1 MTSGLLTLDLGPGL
15 ILGMARMLDGLTI
28 GEMAQACDVS
38 RDTLRFY
45 ERERLLPP
53 ARRSA
58 SGYRLYREEDA
69 AQVRFVRR
77 AQTMGL
83 TLEDIRE
90 MLLAKPL
97 KTPEQCRR
105 VAARLKARVNAVDGR
120 IGELKAFRE
129 ELVRYLKRCE
139 RALARE
145 ECCPVVIDLS
155 RDRGRRCWAR
165 RRCWRGRW

>member
-1 MTSGLLTLDLGPGL
+1 
-15 ILGMARMLDGLTI
+15 MLDGLRI
-28 GEMAQACDVS
+28 GELAQPCEVT
-38 RDTLRFY
+38 RNTLRFY

-53 ARRSA
+53 PRRSA

-69 AQVRFVRR
+69 SRVRFVRR

-90 MLLAKPL
+90 LLLAKPL
-97 KTPEQCRR
+97 ETPEQCRR
-105 VAARLKARVNAVDGR
+105 VAARLEARVIAVDQR
-120 IGELKAFRE
+120 IAELEAFRE
-129 ELVRYLKRCE
+129 ELMRNLERCE

-155 RDRGRRCWAR
+155 RDGGRR
-165 RRCWRGRW
+165 